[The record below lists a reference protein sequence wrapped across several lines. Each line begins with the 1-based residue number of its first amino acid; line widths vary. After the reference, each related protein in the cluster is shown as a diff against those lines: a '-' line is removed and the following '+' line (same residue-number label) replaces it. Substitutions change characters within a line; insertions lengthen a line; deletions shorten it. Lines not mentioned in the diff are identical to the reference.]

1 MPSMPLPPR
10 TDAEKS
16 VPKKPVR
23 PNAYSEGEDE
33 APKLIEEEPVDI
45 ERDIPDTE
53 NQSIESEERQGEAE
67 PPLFE
72 E

>member
-1 MPSMPLPPR
+1 MR
-10 TDAEKS
+10 RDGQ

-33 APKLIEEEPVDI
+33 APELIEQEPADV
-45 ERDIPDTE
+45 EREVPDTE
-53 NQSIESEERQGEAE
+53 NKPEESDAPRDENI
-67 PPLFE
+67 PPFFE